1 MYKKVLIIHHKM
13 LHFHF
18 SVGMLFLIVCGLEA
32 LPTDNDVHGS
42 GLFNQLSKVCLLKF
56 SISISPDYAV

>member
-1 MYKKVLIIHHKM
+1 M